1 MVSTASNFSQ
11 KNNEFNWMKRLA
23 RKGDLLLPVALNI
36 CMLTETNIKCRHPVT
51 SNNNEH
57 YHRKKKVILTAR
69 FNIVKQKKI
78 IIKYLVQ
85 SSG

>member
-36 CMLTETNIKCRHPVT
+36 CMLTETNIKCRHRVLT

-57 YHRKKKVILTAR
+57 HHRKKKVILTAR

-78 IIKYLVQ
+78 IIK
-85 SSG
+85 